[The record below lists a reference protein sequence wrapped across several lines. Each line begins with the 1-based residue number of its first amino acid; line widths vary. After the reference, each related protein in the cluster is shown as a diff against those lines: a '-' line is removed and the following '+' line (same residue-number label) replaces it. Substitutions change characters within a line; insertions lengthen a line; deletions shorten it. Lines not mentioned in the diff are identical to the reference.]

1 MGDRTRLSPN
11 WAAGSYVDLMISS
24 GAAVILLVI
33 TIFAMFGQSS
43 ILLLPENLEVTKFAL
58 CILIC
63 MGLLTGIYAGIGFDI
78 LPLVHGFTP
87 FEKTFLRH
95 FLFANFT
102 GQIFM
107 MIGLM
112 TNNVQHFIG
121 FSTAGI
127 AFLAFACFI
136 LITPARQILSKSKR
150 KNGDELGLMSL
161 TPGLIMPAVGLFVLV
176 MWILR
181 DWTGVIEFVNSFLV
195 IFYLGVLNLTG
206 IIGHFN
212 RRLNWGIVTPDFTKV
227 VFLGHIALSLIH
239 SIVVLLDT
247 KGIYE
252 NQTIFQASLAA
263 CFFWLFLTT
272 KPHKLILNIFG
283 ENAAPHS
290 RMLGTAQMLYLPLGI
305 VALLPLT
312 MELDPLAAYPLYITT
327 VGFLSALG
335 FAHYLHQDHMH
346 ISIYKRKTM
355 WPTLILFDIAGIL
368 MLYIFVQ
375 GTQWTVGEELVGV
388 WWGIAML
395 GAFSWYILVM
405 GKELL
410 LSLQP
415 WHKMPMFYD
424 RYSKSD

>member
-1 MGDRTRLSPN
+1 
-11 WAAGSYVDLMISS
+11 
-24 GAAVILLVI
+24 
-33 TIFAMFGQSS
+33 
-43 ILLLPENLEVTKFAL
+43 
-58 CILIC
+58 
-63 MGLLTGIYAGIGFDI
+63 
-78 LPLVHGFTP
+78 
-87 FEKTFLRH
+87 
-95 FLFANFT
+95 
-102 GQIFM
+102 
-107 MIGLM
+107 
-112 TNNVQHFIG
+112 
-121 FSTAGI
+121 
-127 AFLAFACFI
+127 
-136 LITPARQILSKSKR
+136 
-150 KNGDELGLMSL
+150 
-161 TPGLIMPAVGLFVLV
+161 
-176 MWILR
+176 
-181 DWTGVIEFVNSFLV
+181 
-195 IFYLGVLNLTG
+195 
-206 IIGHFN
+206 
-212 RRLNWGIVTPDFTKV
+212 
-227 VFLGHIALSLIH
+227 
-239 SIVVLLDT
+239 
-247 KGIYE
+247 
-252 NQTIFQASLAA
+252 
-263 CFFWLFLTT
+263 
-272 KPHKLILNIFG
+272 
-283 ENAAPHS
+283 
-290 RMLGTAQMLYLPLGI
+290 MLGTAQMLYLPLGI